1 MKECVFMSKQRSDRN
16 ADDRSGE
23 ERDAMRILLSHRFGR
38 GRIGQ
43 DFHLQV
49 GLPDRDIVRKYL
61 KFIISTLTK

>member
-1 MKECVFMSKQRSDRN
+1 MFTSPKQRTGRN

-23 ERDAMRILLSHRFGR
+23 ERDAAMKILLPHRFGR

-43 DFHLQV
+43 DFHFQV
-49 GLPDRDIVRKYL
+49 GLPDRDIVRKDL